1 MTGESVIYG
10 VVMAAIGGLCLLLTV
25 VTLPGN
31 WLMLLAAGIAQ
42 VWSTRDGGAGA
53 YSGWT
58 LGALAVLAV
67 LGEVAETAMG
77 AAGAKAGGA
86 RSRGAWGAVLGSL
99 AGALVGTVVL
109 AFVPIVGTLAGAL
122 IGAGLG
128 AFVGELTYGDRRAG
142 QLLAPA
148 AGAAA
153 GRVAGVIAKAAIG
166 AVMWTVLVVGAL
178 WA

>member
-1 MTGESVIYG
+1 MTGESVVHGI
-10 VVMAAIGGLCLLLTV
+10 VMAVAGALCLLLTA

-31 WLMLLAAGIAQ
+31 WLMVLAAGVLQ
-42 VWSTRDGGAGA
+42 LWSTRDGGTPA
-53 YSGWT
+53 YSAWT
-58 LGALAVLAV
+58 LGALVLLAV

-86 RSRGAWGAVLGSL
+86 RARGAWGAVIGSL
-99 AGALVGTVVL
+99 VGALAGTVLL
-109 AFVPIVGTLAGAL
+109 AFLPIVGTLAGAL
-122 IGAGLG
+122 VGAGAG

-142 QLLAPA
+142 QLVRPA

-153 GRVAGVIAKAAIG
+153 GRIAGLIAKVAIG
-166 AVMWTVLVVGAL
+166 ALMWTVLVVGAL